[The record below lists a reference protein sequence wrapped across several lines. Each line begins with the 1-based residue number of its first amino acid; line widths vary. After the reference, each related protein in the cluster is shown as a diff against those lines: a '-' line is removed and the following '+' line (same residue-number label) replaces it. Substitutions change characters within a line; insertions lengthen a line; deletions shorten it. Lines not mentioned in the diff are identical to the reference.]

1 MEVSRRSLAIAVS
14 LSLLILCSGCATH
27 HGPGATIPAG
37 PSVAHISGP
46 NTIPPGPSVARS
58 NGTNTIP
65 AGPSVVPVG
74 TKHFAGVP

>member
-1 MEVSRRSLAIAVS
+1 MVISRGSLAISVT
-14 LSLLILCSGCATH
+14 LSLLILCSGCAAQ
-27 HGPGATIPAG
+27 HGPAA
-37 PSVAHISGP
+37 S
-46 NTIPPGPSVARS
+46 IPPGPSVARS